1 MEDFDALMV
10 LPVALADAAAGAA
23 LARFRTRTLGVAQEY
38 AAANGYVGRKGRRPA
53 LFAAGV
59 SMVDGHP
66 VESAFESWAKDYVGL
81 FAALAVYEAASA
93 AADPNFVRDEAWPL
107 LQAVAEFVVARGEW
121 TARGFEFGLSMNR
134 DESMPRVT
142 DASTLSLFGM
152 RALEVALECHSTL
165 PDGWRDEQAA
175 KNWAAVLAAI
185 YVPTD
190 SDGVIL
196 PFEGA
201 VHNNDTSPHNWSIG
215 NLQQLLAHGVP
226 ARLSAATVR
235 ATLQAEEDLRRK
247 WTAAHAAD
255 PKGNPATI
263 CQGEY
268 MSCPPMAQATALL
281 GDRDTTRTLLRKLA
295 INQTLPP
302 FDIVSEYPC
311 SECGAGHG
319 VYMTNV
325 GSFLSTLYALA
336 GVQAKMG
343 KVGAAWIVRNATLP
357 SGWDSLSF
365 GRVELGGDTAFR
377 LDVAHGAHAT
387 LTPVPEKRCCGHGYC
402 D

>member
-1 MEDFDALMV
+1 MEDFDALIV

-23 LARFRTRTLGVAQEY
+23 FARFRTRTLGAAQQY
-38 AAANGYVGRKGRRPA
+38 AAANGYVGLKGRQPA

-66 VESAFESWAKDYVGL
+66 VESAFESWAKYYVGL

-107 LQAVAEFVVARGEW
+107 LRAVAEFVVARGEW

-134 DESMPRVT
+134 DEAMPRVT
-142 DASTLSLFGM
+142 DVST
-152 RALEVALECHSTL
+152 RARCSGCAFSRWHWNATQPRL

-175 KNWAAVLAAI
+175 KGWAAVLAVI

-190 SDGVIL
+190 ADGVIL
-196 PFEGA
+196 PFEDA
-201 VHNNDTSPHNWSIG
+201 VHNSGTSPHNVSIG
-215 NLQQLLAHGVP
+215 TLQQLLAHVVP

-235 ATLQAEEDLRRK
+235 ATLQAEEDLLRRK

-255 PKGNPATI
+255 LKGNPATI

-281 GDRDTTRTLLRKLA
+281 GYRDMTGILLRKLA
-295 INQTLPP
+295 MNQTLPP
-302 FDIVSEYPC
+302 FDIVSEHPC
-311 SECGAGHG
+311 GECGAGHG
-319 VYMTNV
+319 GCMTNV

-336 GVQAKMG
+336 GVQAKMS

-365 GRVELGGDTAFR
+365 GRVELGGDTFR
-377 LDVAHGAHAT
+377 LEVVHGARAT
-387 LTPVPEKRCCGHGYC
+387 LTPVPEKR
-402 D
+402 